1 MEKRNTMI
9 YDSGLTY
16 IEQFLDGLD
25 REDAEDAEEVRK
37 IHKRMRDREEIRDRI
52 SQLHQAEGLPP
63 HPDLFACPLT
73 RDEMRTIGDRHR
85 LLEEIARRSPDGRV
99 RSINA
104 ARWMRSARIF
114 TTDPA
119 NAAKSL
125 ARHMRSDPDT
135 WEAQERGWYRLVA
148 WARELERSN
157 EPPVLGEHEDP
168 ELHGA
173 SSEPEDN
180 QDV

>member
-1 MEKRNTMI
+1 MI

-25 REDAEDAEEVRK
+25 REDAEDTEEIRK

-52 SQLHQAEGLPP
+52 SQMHQAEGLPP
-63 HPDLFACPLT
+63 HPDLLACPLT
-73 RDEMRTIGDRHR
+73 RDEMRTIGNRHR

-168 ELHGA
+168 ALHGA